1 MTSIDSQLPSFEDFF
16 RALWNKDPFPWQSL
30 LAQRVTAEN
39 WPKIISLPT
48 AAGKTACI
56 EIALYALAA
65 QANQAPAARTAPRRI
80 WFVVDRRIVVDAA
93 YDRARCIAQELARAT
108 EGPLHQVAQRLRAIS
123 GTDHPL
129 VVSRLRGG
137 VSDDAAWARLP
148 SQVSVITSTVDQLGS
163 RLLFR
168 NYAAT
173 QLTAPIHAALAA
185 HDSLILLDEAH
196 CSAPF
201 AQTLDA
207 IQLYRGERWAELP
220 LNTPFAFVLL
230 SATPRSG
237 LEQADI
243 FPGPDVPQA
252 LDHPLLLARIFAA
265 KPARLFPLPHKR
277 KTDEDPLVAKAQELV
292 AEYIRQGCVRTAVI
306 MNRVRTAQLVA
317 EGLQATQPNI
327 DVILLTGRLRPIE
340 RDALIDAWLP
350 YLRAESPRT
359 PHMPLVVV
367 STQCLEVG
375 ADFSF
380 DGLIT
385 EAASLDALRQRFGRL
400 NRLGTSSNASA
411 AILIRERDMD
421 ERNEDPVYGQA
432 LSRCWK
438 LLEELAQTSSSREHV
453 DFGTHALD
461 TALSSIPTESLED
474 CAAPAPNAP
483 ALLPAHLDLL
493 CQTAPP
499 PAIEPEV
506 SLYLHGRDRTVPEA
520 YLVWRADLPP
530 GNLSIWPEAVSL
542 CPPLAGE
549 LLSVPLYR
557 LRSWLGAPD
566 SPDDTHDVEGSLQ
579 QQLPEAA
586 AAYRPFLL
594 WRGRDSSFV
603 DRDPEQIVPG
613 DIVVVPA
620 AYGMDNIGQATRHK
634 ALGEAG
640 LDLWEPALA
649 ATDRPPAVRLHHTV
663 LAPWLDCPPLRQL
676 VELISTPGFETE
688 DLWTAVDTLL
698 AYQPLAPEEP
708 QPPPSWWLELLSC
721 VRGGRIEQHP
731 AGGIV
736 LFARRPRA
744 AAAPLSVPDL
754 FADEDDLASTAD
766 VPISLEDHTRHVV
779 RTLEKLCSLCLPE
792 SSPETSALLLAALW
806 HDAGKLDERFQILLH
821 QGDELAALAADQPLA
836 KSPDVPLSHAQR
848 RRIREATGLP
858 QSFRHEMLSAALAQR
873 FADLPSDVPL
883 AELTLHLIAAH
894 HGYARPFAPVC
905 KDPHP
910 PDVLGNLANCQIHL
924 SGSDRAKVPAHSL
937 DSSIANRFWRN
948 LRRYGWWGLAYLE
961 ALLRL
966 ADWYASARPSQSE
979 TSQELAY
986 ERA

>member
-16 RALWNKDPFPWQSL
+16 RALWNKDPFPWQFL

-93 YDRARCIAQELARAT
+93 YDRARCIAQELALAT

-207 IQLYRGERWAELP
+207 IQLYRGECWAESP

-243 FPGPDVPQA
+243 FPGPDVQQA
-252 LDHPLLLARIFAA
+252 LDHPLLRARIFAS
-265 KPARLFPLPHKR
+265 KPARLFSLPHKL
-277 KTDEDPLVAKAQELV
+277 KTDEDPLVAKTQELV
-292 AEYIRQGCVRTAVI
+292 AEYIGQGCLRTAVI

-317 EGLQATQPNI
+317 EGLQATQPDI
-327 DVILLTGRLRPIE
+327 DVILVTGRLRPIE

-359 PHMPLVVV
+359 PQMPLVVV

-411 AILIRERDMD
+411 AILIRERDVNSRD
-421 ERNEDPVYGQA
+421 EDPVYGKA
-432 LSRCWK
+432 LSPCWK
-438 LLEELAQTSSSREHV
+438 LLEKLAQTSASHEHV
-453 DFGTHALD
+453 DFGIDALN
-461 TALSSIPTESLED
+461 TALSSIPTETLED
-474 CAAPAPNAP
+474 CAAPAPDAP

-499 PAIEPEV
+499 SAIEPEV
-506 SLYLHGRDRTVPEA
+506 SLYLHGRDRSVPEA
-520 YLVWRADLPP
+520 YLVWRADLTPD
-530 GNLSIWPEAVSL
+530 NRSIWPEAVSL

-586 AAYRPFLL
+586 AANRPFLL

-676 VELISTPGFETE
+676 LELVSTPGFETE

-708 QPPPSWWLELLSC
+708 QPPPSWWLELLSS

-736 LFARRPRA
+736 LFARRPR

-766 VPISLEDHTRHVV
+766 VPISLDDHTRHVV

-821 QGDELAALAADQPLA
+821 QGDELAALAADRPLA
-836 KSPDVPLSHAQR
+836 KSPALPLSPAQR

-858 QSFRHEMLSAALAQR
+858 QSFRHEMLSLALAQR
-873 FADLPSDVPL
+873 FANLPSDIS
-883 AELTLHLIAAH
+883 ELTLHLIAAH

-910 PDVLGNLANCQIHL
+910 PDVLGNVANCQIHL
-924 SGSDRAKVPAHSL
+924 SGSDRAEVPAHSL

-966 ADWYASARPSQSE
+966 ADWYASARPSQSQ